1 MSNIHHIILID
12 EDGNVIPTLEGNI
25 AKIQVND
32 MEVVQLLGDILKELK
47 RMNIQ
52 LSLMTDTEIKNTDL

>member
-47 RMNIQ
+47 KMNIQ